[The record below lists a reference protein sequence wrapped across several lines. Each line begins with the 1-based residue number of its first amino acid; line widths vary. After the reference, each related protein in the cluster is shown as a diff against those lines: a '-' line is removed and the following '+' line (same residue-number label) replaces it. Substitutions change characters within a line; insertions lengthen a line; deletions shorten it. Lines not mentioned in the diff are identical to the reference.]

1 VITIK
6 TEEEIQYIKI
16 AGRIIAEFLK
26 EVQKLIKPGVDSTE
40 IEAFAVEFVRSRGGE
55 LSFKNYN
62 GFPGYI
68 CFSINDEIVHGV
80 PMKGKKV
87 PENGLVKIDIGVKY
101 KNYFADGA
109 WTYIVGNVPFKVQ
122 KLVEIT
128 KLALYKG
135 IEKAIEGNRLS
146 DISKAIENTVKPY
159 GFGIPRDLVGHGVG
173 YSVHE
178 PPNVHNF
185 HNPPDDEIIL
195 KEGMVL
201 AIEPM
206 ITLKSNKTIEG
217 KDKFVIKTADGS
229 FSAHFEHTIVV
240 RKNKAEILTS
250 LDDYSG
256 F

>member
-1 VITIK
+1 MITIK
-6 TEEEIQYIKI
+6 TEEEIGYIRTAGKI
-16 AGRIIAEFLK
+16 IYEFLR

-62 GFPGYI
+62 GFPAYI

-80 PMKGKKV
+80 PTRGKKV
-87 PENGLVKIDIGVKY
+87 PESGLVKIDIGVKY

-135 IEKAIEGNRLS
+135 IEKAIEGNKLS

-159 GFGIPRDLVGHGVG
+159 GFGIPRNLVGHGVG
-173 YSVHE
+173 YNVHE
-178 PPNVHNF
+178 LPHIHNF
-185 HNPPDDEIIL
+185 YNPSDDEIIL

-206 ITLKSNKTIEG
+206 ITLKSNKTIDG
-217 KDKFVIKTADGS
+217 KDGFTVKTADGS
-229 FSAHFEHTIVV
+229 LSAHFEHTIVV
-240 RKNKAEILTS
+240 RKGKAEILTQV
-250 LDDYSG
+250 DDYSW